1 VSHIG
6 LEFEPHD
13 EGAPPADSRPPLPR
27 AGSRRAERTRGRSR
41 SCLPLLLVLA
51 LILVGG
57 WFGGGWALDKVREL
71 AGADPDYSGSGSG
84 TAVVEIHE
92 GDTSTAIGRTLET
105 AGVVKS
111 AGAFVSAAMA
121 DERSRTI
128 QVGFYQLRKEMKATA
143 ALALLIDPANLI
155 QARVVI
161 PEGYRK
167 KDVVKAIVAKTDI
180 TKAQVE
186 AALKKPAALGLPAE
200 ADGEVEGYLYPATY
214 TVVPG
219 QTATQLL
226 RQMVTKT
233 KEVEQE
239 LDIAA
244 KAGALG
250 FTPKE
255 ILTIASILE
264 YEGSRDEDYPKIARA
279 IYNRLDDGM
288 RLQSD
293 ATVAYANNLTGTVWT
308 TTAERNNQS
317 PYNTYVHT
325 GLPPGP
331 IGSPGA
337 KTIEAALNPAQGPWL
352 YWLVVNLR
360 TGETRFNESYD
371 GHLQDKQVLDQYCR
385 SSDAC

>member
-1 VSHIG
+1 VSSIG
-6 LEFEPHD
+6 LGSGPD
-13 EGAPPADSRPPLPR
+13 EGVDGADTRPPLPR
-27 AGSRRAERTRGRSR
+27 AGSRRAERPAPRRRG
-41 SCLPLLLVLA
+41 CLPLLLVLA
-51 LILVGG
+51 LILVGAY
-57 WFGGGWALDKVREL
+57 FGGGWALDKVRDL
-71 AGADPDYSGSGSG
+71 AGSDPDYSGAG
-84 TAVVEIHE
+84 TGTVVVEIHE
-92 GDTSTAIGRTLET
+92 GDTSAVIGRTLEE

-111 AGAFVSAAMA
+111 AEAFVSAATA
-121 DERSRTI
+121 DDRSRTI
-128 QVGFYQLRKEMKATA
+128 QVGFYQLREQMKATE
-143 ALALLIDPANLI
+143 ALALLIDPANLV

-186 AALKKPAALGLPAE
+186 AALAKTKDLGLPAE
-200 ADGEVEGYLYPATY
+200 ANGEVEGYLFPATY

-219 QTATQLL
+219 QTASQLL
-226 RQMVTKT
+226 RQMIAKT
-233 KEVEQE
+233 KQVEQE
-239 LDIAA
+239 LDIAT
-244 KAGALG
+244 KANALG

-288 RLQSD
+288 ALQSD

-308 TTAERNNQS
+308 TDEERNNQS

-331 IGSPGA
+331 IGSPGE
-337 KTIEAALNPAQGPWL
+337 KTIEAALNPAAGPWL

-360 TGETRFNESYD
+360 TGETRFNETYS
-371 GHLQDKQVLDQYCR
+371 GHLQDKEVLDQYC
-385 SSDAC
+385 STSDAC

>member
-1 VSHIG
+1 MSSIG
-6 LEFEPHD
+6 LGPDD
-13 EGAPPADSRPPLPR
+13 ERVDRADTRPPLPR
-27 AGSRRAERTRGRSR
+27 AGSRRAERPDPRRRG
-41 SCLPLLLVLA
+41 CLPLLLVLA
-51 LILVGG
+51 LVLVGAY
-57 WFGGGWALDKVREL
+57 FGGGWALDKVRDL
-71 AGADPDYSGSGSG
+71 AGSDPDYSGAG
-84 TAVVEIHE
+84 TGAVVVEIHE
-92 GDTSTAIGRTLET
+92 GDTSAVIGRTLEE

-111 AGAFVSAAMA
+111 AEAFVSAASA
-121 DERSRTI
+121 DDRSRTI
-128 QVGFYQLRKEMKATA
+128 QVGFYQLREQMKATK
-143 ALALLIDPANLI
+143 ALALLIDPANLV

-167 KDVVKAIVAKTDI
+167 KDVVKAIVANTDI

-186 AALKKPAALGLPAE
+186 AALAKTKELGLPAE
-200 ADGEVEGYLYPATY
+200 ANGEVEGYLFPATY

-219 QTATQLL
+219 QTASQLL
-226 RQMVTKT
+226 RQMIAKT
-233 KEVEQE
+233 KQVEQD
-239 LDIAA
+239 LDIATKA
-244 KAGALG
+244 KALG

-308 TTAERNNQS
+308 TTEERNNQS

-331 IGSPGA
+331 IGSPGE
-337 KTIEAALNPAQGPWL
+337 KTIEAALNPAAGSWL

-360 TGETRFNESYD
+360 TGETRFNETYA
-371 GHLQDKQVLDQYCR
+371 GHLEDKEVLDQYCR
-385 SSDAC
+385 TSDAC

>member
-1 VSHIG
+1 MSDIG
-6 LEFEPHD
+6 PEFEPQD
-13 EGAPPADSRPPLPR
+13 DGAAPADSRPPLPR
-27 AGSRRAERTRGRSR
+27 AGSRRAKPVGRRGRG
-41 SCLPLLLVLA
+41 CLPLLLVLA
-51 LILVGG
+51 LILVGV

-71 AGADPDYSGSGSG
+71 AGSDPDYAGAGTG

-92 GDTSTAIGRTLET
+92 GDTSTAIGRTLES

-111 AGAFVSAAMA
+111 VEAFVAAA
-121 DERSRTI
+121 TANERSRSI
-128 QVGFYQLRKEMKATA
+128 QVGFYQLRKEMKATE

-161 PEGYRK
+161 PEGYRT

-180 TKAQVE
+180 PKAQVE
-186 AALKKPAALGLPAE
+186 AALKKTSALGLPSE
-200 ADGEVEGYLYPATY
+200 AAGEVEGYLYPATY

-219 QTATQLL
+219 QTATELL
-226 RQMVTKT
+226 RQMVAKT
-233 KEVEQE
+233 KQVEQE

-244 KAGALG
+244 KAEALG

-288 RLQSD
+288 MLQSD

-308 TTAERNNQS
+308 TTEERNNQS

-337 KTIEAALNPAQGPWL
+337 KTIEAALNPAQGSWL

-360 TGETRFNESYD
+360 TGETRFNETYA
-371 GHLQDKQVLDQYCR
+371 GHLQDKEVLDEYCR
-385 SSDAC
+385 TSDAC

>member
-1 VSHIG
+1 MSTIG
-6 LEFEPHD
+6 IDPGPDDDGVERA
-13 EGAPPADSRPPLPR
+13 GTPPLPR
-27 AGSRRAERTRGRSR
+27 AGSRRGERPQRRARG
-41 SCLPLLLVLA
+41 CLPLLLVLA
-51 LILVGG
+51 LIVGG
-57 WFGGGWALDKVREL
+57 AFFGGGWALDKIRGL
-71 AGADPDYSGSGSG
+71 ADSDPDYSGAG
-84 TAVVEIHE
+84 TGVAVVEIQE
-92 GDTSTAIGRTLET
+92 GDTSAVIGRTLEE

-111 AGAFVSAAMA
+111 SGAFVAAATA

-128 QVGFYQLRKEMKATA
+128 QVGFYQLRKQMKATA

-161 PEGYRK
+161 PEGYRT

-180 TKAQVE
+180 TKAQVQ
-186 AALKKPAALGLPAE
+186 AALANTKSLGLPAE
-200 ADGEVEGYLYPATY
+200 ADGEVEGYLFPATY

-226 RQMVTKT
+226 RQMIAKT
-233 KEVEQE
+233 KQVEKE
-239 LDIAA
+239 LDIAVKA
-244 KAGALG
+244 KALG
-250 FTPKE
+250 FTPNE

-264 YEGSRDEDYPKIARA
+264 YEGSRDEDYPRIARA

-288 RLQSD
+288 PLQSD

-308 TTAERNNQS
+308 TDEERNNQS

-331 IGSPGA
+331 IGSPGE
-337 KTIEAALNPAQGPWL
+337 KTIEAALNPAEGPWL

-360 TGETRFNESYD
+360 TGETRFNETYA
-371 GHLQDKQVLDQYCR
+371 GHLQDKEVLDQYCR
-385 SSDAC
+385 TSDAC